1 MRNLVGRLLVA
12 SALLSMLGACAERAS
27 RPNESGSPSTSYQG
41 TWQLLDGRGPE
52 GNVPVIN
59 GFRITLDL
67 RDENASGTAACNWYG
82 GNVMIRGGS
91 FAMQGG
97 SMTEM
102 ACRPDVMESESSY
115 LAGLRAAEAISRDG
129 DTLKLTGTETEL
141 HFELMPPIPTVELID
156 NRWQLESLIYGS
168 SMDSVASSAGP
179 AHLVLKSDGTLMGS
193 TGCRELHGE
202 WIERGDEIAFTTF
215 GADGECSREL
225 REQDGHVV
233 GVLGDG
239 FTVNIDADQLKVFS
253 RGGLG
258 LVYRDPK

>member
-1 MRNLVGRLLVA
+1 M
-12 SALLSMLGACAERAS
+12 
-27 RPNESGSPSTSYQG
+27 
-41 TWQLLDGRGPE
+41 
-52 GNVPVIN
+52 PVID

-82 GNVMIRGGS
+82 SDVVIRGGS
-91 FAMQGG
+91 FATRGG

-115 LAGLRAAEAISRDG
+115 LAGLRAADAITREG
-129 DTLKLTGTETEL
+129 DTLILRGTETEL
-141 HFELMPPIPTVELID
+141 HFELMPPIPTAELID
-156 NRWQLESLIYGS
+156 IRWELESLIYGS
-168 SMDSVASSAGP
+168 SKDSVASSAAP
-179 AHLVLKSDGTLMGS
+179 AHLVLQSDGTLTGS

-215 GADGECSREL
+215 GADGECSEEL

-239 FTVNIDADQLKVFS
+239 FTVDIDGDQLKVFS

-258 LVYRDPK
+258 LVYRAPK